1 MSHITRRPVFGFPTR
16 SDTNWAVQQQSEI
29 SDLGRR
35 ETVLAS
41 LCSKNGGADQL
52 RSYCA
57 ADLCMPLKAFAKTD
71 SLMTRHKCH

>member
-1 MSHITRRPVFGFPTR
+1 MSHVTRRPVFGFPTR
-16 SDTNWAVQQQSEI
+16 SDTNRAVQQKIEI

-52 RSYCA
+52 CSY
-57 ADLCMPLKAFAKTD
+57 M
-71 SLMTRHKCH
+71 SLFSNLQKQVLS